1 MADNQEL
8 LSDEG
13 MREFIRKGFITFEAD
28 MPAGF
33 HQTVFERTEQV
44 METSG
49 NPGNNVIAVIPELQ
63 EVLDHPRVAG
73 TLSSILGAGYELN
86 ANRYCHRRPIG
97 AEAQSPC
104 TMTVSARVTAP
115 AGAWPYTPSY
125 NRCRAFHVVW
135 PGEMATS
142 CVLSVLVSDASDAIL
157 DQRSCWGWLYVP
169 RGWVLSDRPPSR
181 QHMHLPLDGTF
192 VP

>member
-97 AEAQSPC
+97 AEAQSPLHNDGERQGHR
-104 TMTVSARVTAP
+104 TR
-115 AGAWPYTPSY
+115 
-125 NRCRAFHVVW
+125 RC
-135 PGEMATS
+135 MA
-142 CVLSVLVSDASDAIL
+142 LYALV
-157 DQRSCWGWLYVP
+157 
-169 RGWVLSDRPPSR
+169 
-181 QHMHLPLDGTF
+181 
-192 VP
+192 